1 MERKDETKLLAS
13 LTEAL
18 ENWLDGPA
26 QEIGGLPYAGDNLSE
41 LMARAAMAVLAGQ
54 ADVYDTLRRNG
65 ELTGEEEST

>member
-1 MERKDETKLLAS
+1 MERRTETKLLAS

-26 QEIGGLPYAGDNLSE
+26 QEIGGLPYAGDNLCE

-65 ELTGEEEST
+65 ELADEK